1 MNITRTTN
9 EGNREY
15 QLLDQN
21 ITKVNE
27 EKDIVVTKD
36 SLLSFE
42 QHICEKVIKANSVF
56 AAIRRTFKYLN
67 DETFLPI
74 YKTLVRTHLEYANTV
89 WAPYKKK
96 HIDKIESVQKRAT
109 KQIPGLRNLNYPER
123 LK

>member
-21 ITKVNE
+21 FTKVNE

-42 QHICEKVIKANSVF
+42 QHICEKVIRANSVF

-74 YKTLVRTHLEYANTV
+74 YKTLVSKYIKLNSKQVRGDTSRIYAIGGTFILIAQDSLSFL
-89 WAPYKKK
+89 AP
-96 HIDKIESVQKRAT
+96 VFV
-109 KQIPGLRNLNYPER
+109 
-123 LK
+123 